1 MQVSQLSSAV
11 ILSLALS
18 YPGWSLAASHT
29 PRTCGAS
36 YPVILEQNAISPGG
50 IGGTGH
56 ESVVSPGGIGGTGH
70 EPTIPSGGIGGTGHE
85 SSIVVSAAAQET
97 AISSGGTGHETVI
110 PPGGAGG
117 SGHETAIPA
126 GGMGGTG
133 HEAVIPPGGIGGT
146 GIVAAGS
153 FVNIHGIVMVE
164 DIRQQKIQL
173 STGDEIC
180 VGDRIA
186 TTHDAKAKIV
196 FSDGATLY
204 VLKNSEVSVIDYMYS
219 TEQPKLSRST
229 IKLAKGDIRSVSGEI
244 SKINPQH
251 YSFST
256 PVSSIQVI
264 GTDFLITH
272 LTEQEGALD
281 AGTYAKVISGEIK
294 VQSSSTSTRLRAGE
308 SSHVMLNGTQSVTS
322 SGGGTCVA
330 P

>member
-1 MQVSQLSSAV
+1 MLARHLLSAI
-11 ILSLALS
+11 ILSLAMS
-18 YPGWSLAASHT
+18 YPGWSYAANRT
-29 PRTCGAS
+29 PRTCEAS
-36 YPVILEQNAISPGG
+36 HSG
-50 IGGTGH
+50 IFEKNTI
-56 ESVVSPGGIGGTGH
+56 SPGGIGGTGH

-85 SSIVVSAAAQET
+85 TPIVVSAAAQEPAIPPGGIGGTGHET
-97 AISSGGTGHETVI
+97 AIPPGGIGGTGHETV
-110 PPGGAGG
+110 
-117 SGHETAIPA
+117 T
-126 GGMGGTG
+126 
-133 HEAVIPPGGIGGT
+133 PPGGIGGT

-153 FVNIHGIVMVE
+153 LVNIHGVVMVE

-173 STGDEIC
+173 ATGDEIC

-186 TTHDAKAKIV
+186 TAHDAKAKIV
-196 FSDGATLY
+196 FSDGAILY
-204 VLKNSEVSVIDYMYS
+204 VLKNSEVSVIDYIYS

-244 SKINPQH
+244 SKTNAQH
-251 YSFST
+251 YSLST
-256 PVSSIQVI
+256 PVSTIQVI

-294 VQSSSTSTRLRAGE
+294 VQSSSSSIRLRAGE

-322 SGGGTCVA
+322 NGGGTCVA